1 MKFKRLSL
9 FLLCAVLSFNSCIKE
24 EIVGVKNEEEG
35 KSGNKILSFELRN
48 IPSSVDVSTDIN
60 HEDSSISISMNGLI
74 SYYDLKGIS
83 PSISVS
89 KGAEIRSDEL
99 KDFIN
104 IENNPITYT
113 VISESGKSREYK
125 VKITYEL
132 KKFISKWEGSNMIK
146 LPIYKGGDYDFVVD
160 WGDGSEKERVTSFDD
175 LASLHEY
182 ETDGSYTIT
191 ITGKIEGFSFGKVE
205 TSSENIIN
213 IEDWGDLKLLNSAYL
228 RRSEFYAGYV
238 GVFEDC
244 TKLVSLPLDSPNLE
258 GVTDVTNMFE
268 GTTSFNGDISKWD
281 VSKVTNMIGMFK
293 NAKSFN
299 GDISKWDV
307 SNVTNMSGMFEDAVS
322 FNQNIG
328 GWNVGN
334 VTDMSSMFYGG
345 YKAKIAM
352 IFNQD
357 ISGWD
362 VSNVTNMSSMFE
374 RASHFNQNLNKWNVG
389 NVTSMGSMFKEAT
402 SFSGDIS
409 NWKVGNVTNMS
420 KMFSGGSFGTIPF
433 NGDITEWDVS
443 NVTDMSNMFEGAEN
457 FNQNIGGW
465 NVGSVTNMFAMFCG
479 AITFNQDISGWD
491 VSRVTNMRIMFSGCW
506 PRVCDKTSS
515 FEQDL
520 SGWDVSNVTE
530 CSSFSRKAPK
540 ITEDKKPNFVSNCNT
555 NSLYYWMKGYDDD

>member
-60 HEDSSISISMNGLI
+60 HEDSSISISMNGLM

-160 WGDGSEKERVTSFDD
+160 WGDGSEKERVTFFDD

-182 ETDGSYTIT
+182 ETDGNYTIT
-191 ITGKIEGFSFGKVE
+191 ITGKIEGFNFGKVQ
-205 TSSENIIN
+205 TSSENIIS
-213 IEDWGDLKLLNSAYL
+213 IEDWGDLKLLNSVYL
-228 RRSEFYAGYV
+228 LRPGFYTGSNV

-281 VSKVTNMIGMFK
+281 VSKVTNMAGMFK

-307 SNVTNMSGMFEDAVS
+307 SNVTNMSGMFEGALS

-328 GWNVGN
+328 QWKVGN
-334 VTDMSSMFYGG
+334 VTNMYNMFYAG
-345 YKAKIAM
+345 YRETL

-374 RASHFNQNLNKWNVG
+374 GASHFNQNLNKWNVS
-389 NVTSMGSMFKEAT
+389 NVTNMSSMFKEAT

-443 NVTDMSNMFEGAEN
+443 NVTNMISMFEGAEN
-457 FNQNIGGW
+457 FNQNIGKW
-465 NVGSVTNMFAMFCG
+465 NVSSVTNMYGMFLG
-479 AITFNQDISGWD
+479 AITFNQDISGWN
-491 VSRVTNMRIMFSGCW
+491 VSRVTNMRNMFSACW
-506 PRVCDKTSS
+506 PKVCDKTSS

-530 CSSFSRKAPK
+530 CSSFSRKARQF
-540 ITEDKKPNFVSNCNT
+540 TKKPNFVSDCNT
-555 NSLYYWMKGYDDD
+555 NSSFPWMVNENYNYDD